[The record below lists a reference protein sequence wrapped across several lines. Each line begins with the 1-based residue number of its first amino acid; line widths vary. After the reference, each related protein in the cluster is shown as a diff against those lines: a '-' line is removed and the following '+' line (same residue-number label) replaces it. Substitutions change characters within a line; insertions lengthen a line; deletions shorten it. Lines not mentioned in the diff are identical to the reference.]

1 MRIYKVGYNL
11 TATKEGRCLNNCTG
25 HGTCSEDAI
34 CHCQDNWTGG
44 DCSVNAKGGCQ
55 PGSRKPMPMY
65 VCILCC
71 PHSCTACLGQ
81 KASHWLGQ
89 QKLPES
95 CTWDPCLCSVLTL
108 TRPCGNCPRLLMY
121 EFFGF
126 SRGCLRAGWRHMARA
141 GMSADAMALATAHM
155 LRATAQTSHVIV
167 QSGDGSR
174 GRASV

>member
-65 VCILCC
+65 VCILRC
-71 PHSCTACLGQ
+71 PHSSQMHCLPG
-81 KASHWLGQ
+81 
-89 QKLPES
+89 PES
-95 CTWDPCLCSVLTL
+95 KLLA
-108 TRPCGNCPRLLMY
+108 RPAKIPGNLHMGSMPLQ
-121 EFFGF
+121 
-126 SRGCLRAGWRHMARA
+126 RADLNM
-141 GMSADAMALATAHM
+141 
-155 LRATAQTSHVIV
+155 V
-167 QSGDGSR
+167 
-174 GRASV
+174 